1 MNDYN
6 LIKVYVNYISM
17 NVDYYFGLT
26 QIKLKSKTMF
36 DIIEFSLDIMDVKTF
51 RQLVRKV

>member
-17 NVDYYFGLT
+17 NIDYYFGLT
-26 QIKLKSKTMF
+26 KIKSKSKTVH
-36 DIIEFSLDIMDVKTF
+36 DIIDFSLDIMDVKTF
-51 RQLVRKV
+51 R